1 MPDSYRQIVTL
12 TLSQTPS
19 PLRTNHHPIGS
30 YSLATA
36 SHTLSLDD
44 APQILL
50 SPPARFATPGA
61 LSDNRDKDQSHASCE
76 QELPVSPASIERDAS
91 LTFHPEPI
99 GPHNTTDARSM
110 ERRVAGGCHGCRSI
124 ESVRTGKQPSLIPL
138 CYSAHSQSRH
148 ACYIPGHG
156 QLGATDERSFRHSTR
171 PHSS

>member
-1 MPDSYRQIVTL
+1 MLTVYRQVAPANRFLHPFLSNAVGAPSFHSFIVERVGEHGPPFPHL
-12 TLSQTPS
+12 RYKI
-19 PLRTNHHPIGS
+19 PLPCPRA
-30 YSLATA
+30 L
-36 SHTLSLDD
+36 
-44 APQILL
+44 
-50 SPPARFATPGA
+50 FATGNT
-61 LSDNRDKDQSHASCE
+61 SDE